1 MDLFEK
7 AGKMLIG
14 TRMRMLNERLSAD
27 AAAIFNLY
35 GTDMEIKWFPVFY
48 MLSQEGELAVTDIAQ
63 RIGHSHPSVSKIVR
77 EMVKNGMAVETKD
90 PADKRRNLV
99 SLSEKAKEI
108 LPQLEKQYVD
118 VTRAVECILDQSKH
132 NLWKATEEFEY
143 LLDQKSMLARVR
155 EERRK
160 REMNEVE
167 IIDYTPQYQADFK
180 RLNLEWIEQ
189 FFKTEETDLKMLNDP
204 QGYILDNGG
213 FIYVA
218 LYDKKPVG
226 VIALIKMENEE
237 FDFELAKMGVSP
249 AAQGKGI
256 GWLLGQKV
264 IEKAKA
270 EGARNL
276 YLESN
281 TILKPAVNLYR
292 KMGFRKVAGHY
303 TPYERCNIQM
313 VLDLE

>member
-1 MDLFEK
+1 
-7 AGKMLIG
+7 MLIG

>member
-226 VIALIKMENEE
+226 VIALIKMKNEE

>member
-160 REMNEVE
+160 REMSEVE

>member
-14 TRMRMLNERLSAD
+14 TRMRMLSERLSAD